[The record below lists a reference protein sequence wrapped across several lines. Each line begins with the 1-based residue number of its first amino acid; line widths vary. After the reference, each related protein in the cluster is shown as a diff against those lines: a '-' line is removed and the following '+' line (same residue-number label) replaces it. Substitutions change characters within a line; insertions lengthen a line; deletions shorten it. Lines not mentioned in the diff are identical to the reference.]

1 MQEMQGIGLKNIRVQ
16 SYDLRSLQVRVVLAV
31 WRHLLEH
38 PLQSIKSHW
47 MRRNAEPK
55 HQWIHHLQ
63 DLFSANPHDHRIPD
77 PVALGHPLVMVF
89 CGPALVYHFL
99 VKRIF
104 LYRSCC
110 FNFFM
115 GIISLPLGIIIDPF
129 VWIGS
134 VVYFTPQICE
144 SIKDWF
150 TRRRDMIEAS

>member
-77 PVALGHPLVMVF
+77 PVALGHPPRNGIL
-89 CGPALVYHFL
+89 
-99 VKRIF
+99 
-104 LYRSCC
+104 RSRV
-110 FNFFM
+110 
-115 GIISLPLGIIIDPF
+115 GLPL
-129 VWIGS
+129 S
-134 VVYFTPQICE
+134 SQ
-144 SIKDWF
+144 KD
-150 TRRRDMIEAS
+150 IPLP